1 MIVATDRDDQ
11 VASRPVVADS
21 LQDGAAVD
29 VAAFEGCKIDGLAA
43 ADLDRLG
50 DDRGG
55 EELREQ
61 DCDGPDHGG

>member
-1 MIVATDRDDQ
+1 MIVAADRDDQ
-11 VASRPVVADS
+11 VASRPVVADP

-29 VAAFEGCKIDGLAA
+29 VAAFEGCEIDDLAA

-55 EELREQ
+55 EELQ
-61 DCDGPDHGG
+61 KQGGDSPDHGG